1 MILHRRTLLAAA
13 PTLVAIPAWAAERA
27 PTHPVQRHAAPK
39 PTDGSFEAYVA
50 GVKEE
55 AIRHGMS
62 PATLERAFANVRM
75 NQRVIDLDRHQ
86 PEFTMTWETYHT
98 RIVLESR
105 VAEGR
110 KLYARHRDLLAAVSS
125 RYGVSPGVL
134 MGIWA
139 IESNYGAST
148 GGFNVIEAVA
158 TLAWEGRRAAFF
170 RSELMD
176 ALRIL
181 DHGDITPERM
191 TGSYAGA
198 MGQTQ
203 FMPDSFLKYAVDWH
217 GTGRRDI
224 WGDLGC
230 VFASTANYLAR
241 EGWQSDRSWGD
252 QVAAPAGLSPYDVG
266 REHLLP
272 IEEWVRR
279 GVRRT
284 DNAPL
289 RAGAGTAAL
298 VLPGGAGDDAFLV
311 YHPNFRA
318 IRRYNPSD
326 FYCISVGL
334 LGDRITA

>member
-1 MILHRRTLLAAA
+1 VLSRRRLLAAA
-13 PTLVAIPAWAAERA
+13 AVPLAGALPPPAPGASFAA
-27 PTHPVQRHAAPK
+27 
-39 PTDGSFEAYVA
+39 FLA
-50 GVKEE
+50 GVRSE
-55 AIRHGMS
+55 ARDHGI
-62 PATLERAFANVRM
+62 AARTLDQALGGLQPNLK
-75 NQRVIDLDRHQ
+75 VIDLDRHQ
-86 PEFTMTWETYHT
+86 PEFNLTWQQYRS
-98 RIVLESR
+98 RIVSDARVARGRQFYAESR
-105 VAEGR
+105 P
-110 KLYARHRDLLAAVSS
+110 LLAQVAA
-125 RYGVSPGVL
+125 RYGVPAGVV
-134 MGIWA
+134 MGIWGL
-139 IESNYGAST
+139 ESNFGQAT
-148 GGFNVIEAVA
+148 GGFNVIDALA
-158 TLAWEGRRAAFF
+158 TLSWEGRRAAFF

-181 DHGDITPERM
+181 DHGDIAPTQM

-203 FMPDSFLKYAVDWH
+203 FMPDSFLKYAVDWR

-241 EGWQSDRSWGD
+241 EGWQADRSWGD
-252 QVAAPAGLSPYDVG
+252 AVTAPAGLSPYQIG

-272 IEEWVRR
+272 VSEWTRL
-279 GVRRT
+279 GVRRI
-284 DNAPL
+284 DGGAL
-289 RAGAGTAAL
+289 RGAAGSAAL
-298 VLPGGAGDDAFLV
+298 TLPGGAGGDAFLA

>member
-1 MILHRRTLLAAA
+1 VPTRRSLLAAA
-13 PTLVAIPAWAAERA
+13 ILPAATALHRPAASPVSFSAFLSGVRAEARSHGIAQHTLDQALTGLQPN
-27 PTHPVQRHAAPK
+27 PK
-39 PTDGSFEAYVA
+39 
-50 GVKEE
+50 
-55 AIRHGMS
+55 
-62 PATLERAFANVRM
+62 
-75 NQRVIDLDRHQ
+75 VIELDRSQ
-86 PEFTMTWETYHT
+86 PEFTLTWQQYRA
-98 RIVLESR
+98 RIVSDARIARGRQFYSQSR
-105 VAEGR
+105 P
-110 KLYARHRDLLAAVSS
+110 LLAQVSQ
-125 RYGVSPGVL
+125 RYGVPASVI
-134 MGIWA
+134 MGIWGL
-139 IESNYGAST
+139 ESNFGQST
-148 GGFNVIEAVA
+148 GGFNVIDALA
-158 TLAWEGRRAAFF
+158 TLSWEGRRAAFF

-181 DHGDITPERM
+181 DHGDIAAAQM

-203 FMPDSFLKYAVDWH
+203 FMPDSFLKYAVDWR

>member
-1 MILHRRTLLAAA
+1 MPTRRALLAAA
-13 PTLVAIPAWAAERA
+13 
-27 PTHPVQRHAAPK
+27 AAPLL
-39 PTDGSFEAYVA
+39 PAGGGFPAFLQGVRDEASRRGIAARTLQQALDGLQPNP
-50 GVKEE
+50 K
-55 AIRHGMS
+55 
-62 PATLERAFANVRM
+62 
-75 NQRVIDLDRHQ
+75 VIDLDRHQ
-86 PEFTMTWETYHT
+86 PEFTLTWQQYRA
-98 RIVLESR
+98 RIVSDARVARGRQAYAESR
-105 VAEGR
+105 T
-110 KLYARHRDLLAAVSS
+110 LLRQVSGH
-125 RYGVSPGVL
+125 YGVPPGL
-134 MGIWA
+134 IMGIWGL
-139 IESNYGAST
+139 ESNFGQAT
-148 GGFNVIEAVA
+148 GGFNVIDALA
-158 TLAWEGRRAAFF
+158 TLSWEGRRAGFF

-181 DHGDITPERM
+181 DHGDIAASQM

-241 EGWQSDRSWGD
+241 EGWQSDRAWGD
-252 QVAAPAGLSPYDVG
+252 AVLAPARLSPYQVG

-272 IEEWVRR
+272 VAEWSRM
-279 GVRRT
+279 GVRRI
-284 DNAPL
+284 DGGAL
-289 RAGAGTAAL
+289 RGAGANAAL
-298 VLPGGAGDDAFLV
+298 LLPGGDGGDAFLA

-326 FYCISVGL
+326 FYCICVGL